1 MAVPPAYSDLQ
12 KSFKNI
18 FNKTFVYGNFA
29 TSGSN
34 ITDMGKSGGYLETK
48 YKLNKLGLSFSKKW
62 NTDNLLT
69 KKITMEDQLT
79 KGLNLGLGM
88 SFVPNTGKKS
98 AKLKIGYKQNNM
110 NLDFGYTLTL
120 SQGVKLTLCKN

>member
-1 MAVPPAYSDLQ
+1 
-12 KSFKNI
+12 
-18 FNKTFVYGNFA
+18 
-29 TSGSN
+29 
-34 ITDMGKSGGYLETK
+34 MGKSGGYLETK

-69 KKITMEDQLT
+69 KKITIEDQLT

-110 NLDFGYTLTL
+110 NLDCNLDFDMAALTAHAAAVLGYE
-120 SQGVKLTLCKN
+120 G